1 MGVSEMGNRR
11 IVFSIAILAWLF
23 APWVAA
29 PASAQQGISEL
40 RGRAVDQQ
48 GGALPGVTV
57 LVTNQD
63 SGIYREVISTADGT
77 YFVTGIVPGTYEV
90 SAQLEGFKKYLR
102 RDIVLSVGRTTSV
115 DIQLAVGG
123 IEETVTVSAESPL
136 VDTTSAEIGGN
147 VTQDDLIEMPSVNR
161 NYIEFLGLLPGV
173 VPNSSTISFG
183 ADTVNVNGQNSASNN
198 YMVDGGNNNDDY
210 LGQGF
215 GSQARTALES
225 VQEFQVLTNQYDA
238 EFGRTTGGVVNAIT
252 KQGTNQL
259 HGSGFGFWTDSSVT
273 AKDYFVRTQNLAKP
287 ETKKQQWGGTL
298 GGPIVRDRAH
308 YFLSLERILINE
320 GRSSVF
326 ATRPEKNFAISQDT
340 DVWNYMARADH
351 QLSAGQT
358 YSVRWLYES
367 SPQLRQF
374 NPGITESTLR
384 EESDIDQ
391 TVVGTLS
398 SVFGNTRFN
407 TLRASWTFEDIN
419 RSNPQYFDNGQ
430 RQWELPPTLSHQN
443 FIDQQNPA
451 GERRINHA
459 WHLEDTFAWF
469 VPGKRGDHDVKF
481 GGQAQVINH
490 RFDDQT
496 NMNGTFTFRLDTPFN
511 ANDFSTYPERLSIRV
526 PSPDDTFLESKTLIG
541 FVQDKW
547 RVNPQLT
554 LSLGVRYDLEVIPV
568 RAPVVAPLME
578 SNDAYPVD
586 KNNVAPRLGVV
597 YNIGGRGSAVFRG
610 GYGIFYD
617 RTSLTVLDEL
627 NRQGVY
633 SSSFTALFPGAQIDS
648 GPSAG
653 RRPGDP
659 MLANGPVVDRAALG
673 RLVPPGTLAR
683 NTGTVWLDFP
693 GRKVPYNHNLTFGY
707 ERQIGPSMSVSAD
720 VIHSVG
726 RDQFVNRD
734 VNPAVRVNTTRTGTI
749 NRTDLFGIAGKLGL
763 SPFAGQVSVRDNLG
777 RTVYDG
783 LNLALEKR
791 YSHNYSARVSYSLG
805 YARGNVNGGLPDTAN
820 FQFLDDLRLD
830 LNEGPTNFDRKH
842 NLVLS
847 ARGLVPKTGGLTVS
861 AVFRALS
868 GQPLTIQDTNVD
880 VDRNGQ
886 LFDPLPPGTYSGVGT
901 DAITVENAGGR
912 NGARGPGFMQ
922 LDMRIGYRLRLRTSR
937 TLDLFA
943 EIFNVTD
950 RANFDNP
957 TGDRRSALFLVP
969 NLLRGG
975 GFPRQFQLGARVGF

>member
-1 MGVSEMGNRR
+1 MR
-11 IVFSIAILAWLF
+11 IRIFSIAIIWLITS
-23 APWVAA
+23 PVTGPAA
-29 PASAQQGISEL
+29 AQQGISEI
-40 RGRAVDQQ
+40 RGRVLDQQ
-48 GGALPGVTV
+48 NAALPGVAV

-63 SGIYREVISTADGT
+63 SGMYREVTSTTDGT
-77 YFVTGIVPGTYEV
+77 YFVTGMVPGTYEV
-90 SAQLEGFKKYLR
+90 SAQLQGFKKYVR

-123 IEETVTVSAESPL
+123 IEEIVNVTAESPL

-183 ADTVNVNGQNSASNN
+183 ADTVNVNGQSSASNN

-259 HGSGFGFWTDSSVT
+259 RGSTFGFWTDSSVT
-273 AKDYFVRTQNLAKP
+273 AMDYLVRTQNLTKP
-287 ETKKQQWGGTL
+287 ETKKQQWGGTI
-298 GGPIVRDRAH
+298 GGPIVKDQAH
-308 YFLSLERILINE
+308 YFLSVERVLINE
-320 GRSSVF
+320 GRASVF
-326 ATRPEKNFAISQDT
+326 STRPDKNFAISQDT
-340 DVWNYMARADH
+340 DVWNYLGRADH
-351 QLSAGQT
+351 QVSPGQT
-358 YSVRWLYES
+358 YGVRWLYES
-367 SPQLRQF
+367 SPQLNQF

-384 EESDIDQ
+384 EESDVDQ

-407 TLRASWTFEDIN
+407 TLRVSWTMEDIN

-430 RQWELPPTLSHQN
+430 RQWELQPTLSQQN

-451 GERRINHA
+451 GERRINNA
-459 WHLEDTFAWF
+459 WHLEDTFSWF
-469 VPGKRGDHDVKF
+469 IPGRRGDHDLKF
-481 GGQAQVINH
+481 GVQAQFVNH

-496 NMNGTFTFRLDTPFN
+496 NMNGTFSFRTDTAFN

-526 PSPDDTFLESKTLIG
+526 PSPDNTFLQSKTAIG

-547 RVNPQLT
+547 RVNPHLT
-554 LSLGVRYDLEVIPV
+554 FSLGVRYDLEIIPV
-568 RAPVVAPLME
+568 KAPIVAPLLPD
-578 SNDAYPVD
+578 NDAYPVD

-597 YNIGGRGSAVFRG
+597 YDPSGQGSAVFRG

-633 SSSFTALFPGAQIDS
+633 STSFTALFPAAQIDA

-653 RRPGDP
+653 RRPADS
-659 MLANGPVVDRAALG
+659 MLANGPIIDHAALA
-673 RLVPPGTLAR
+673 RLIPPGSLAR
-683 NTGTVWLDFP
+683 NTGTVWLDVP
-693 GRKVPYNHNLTFGY
+693 GRKVPYNHNVTFGY
-707 ERQIGPSMSVSAD
+707 ERQIASAMSVSAD
-720 VIHSVG
+720 YIHSVG

-734 VNPAVRVNTTRTGTI
+734 VNPAVRVNTTRTGTLT
-749 NRTDLFGIAGKLGL
+749 RTDLFGIARQLGL
-763 SPFAGQVSVRDNLG
+763 SAFPGAVNVRDNLG
-777 RTVYDG
+777 KTQYDG
-783 LNLALEKR
+783 LNLSLEKR
-791 YSHNYSARVSYSLG
+791 YSHNYSARVSYSRG

-820 FQFLDDLRLD
+820 FQYLDDLRLD
-830 LNEGPTNFDRKH
+830 LNEGPTSFDRKH

-847 ARGLVPKTGGLTVS
+847 ARGMVPRTGGLTVS
-861 AVFRALS
+861 GVFRALS
-868 GQPLTIQDTNVD
+868 GQPLTIQDTNFD
-880 VDRNGQ
+880 LDRNGN
-886 LFDPLPPGTYSGVGT
+886 LFDPLPPGTYSGVGA
-901 DAITVENAGGR
+901 DAITVESQGGR
-912 NGARGPGFMQ
+912 NGARGPGFLQ
-922 LDMRIGYRLRLRTSR
+922 LDMRVGYRLRVRTAR
-937 TLDLFA
+937 TLDMFA
-943 EIFNVTD
+943 EIFNVTN

-975 GFPRQFQLGARVGF
+975 GFPRQFQLGARLGF